1 MCSYQ
6 PEPES
11 GSNLLQHTTAVCIA
25 TKSST
30 SANLPTELI
39 SAAMLALL
47 NWSAAAPVSQTRY
60 NNKRTQLQH
69 SLRRGSGNPRLPS
82 CTLPPNLAST
92 RRDEPPMPVSN
103 KTLQRIIAGYGGFEL
118 SEAECNGRR

>member
-6 PEPES
+6 PEPQS
-11 GSNLLQHTTAVCIA
+11 GSNLLQYTTAVCIA

-60 NNKRTQLQH
+60 NHKRTQLQH
-69 SLRRGSGNPRLPS
+69 SRRRGSGTLRLPS